1 MKTPTNIGG
10 NNLITFFQNNTE
22 FKKAELYTITLKN
35 GTVLRYT
42 DWQTALTVLGV
53 TFKRGAAEHQ
63 ARIDRR
69 DHRHGDRDARPA
81 DQCAAHRPW

>member
-53 TFKRGAAEHQ
+53 TFNAGPPNIKRGSIEETIGMSIATLDLQ
-63 ARIDRR
+63 IS
-69 DHRHGDRDARPA
+69 ARP
-81 DQCAAHRPW
+81 PTW